1 MKRSS
6 IVIMITLF
14 LFIMGCATGQ
24 QLTSLEGMPADAPV
38 QKVQLKGEDC
48 TWVPDLIRVEK
59 GTHVILDVTSIDW
72 DYNFNLKGYDL
83 SFIIPEGQI
92 VTAEFFA
99 SKPGEFEFGCY
110 IEKGKK
116 WYWGGMVGKLIVE

>member
-1 MKRSS
+1 MKRSF
-6 IVIMITLF
+6 IVIMTTLCFLIT
-14 LFIMGCATGQ
+14 GCATGQ
-24 QLTSLEGMPADAPV
+24 KLTFLEGMPADAPV

-48 TWVPDLIRVEK
+48 NWVPDLIRVEK
-59 GTHVILDVTSIDW
+59 DAHVILEVTSIDW

-83 SFIIPEGQI
+83 SFIIPEGQVI
-92 VTAEFFA
+92 TAEFFA

-110 IEKGKK
+110 IEKGQN